1 MPRIRPSRLSAL
13 ALAGL
18 LGACV
23 AVAAQTPAPATPV
36 DPKPPPTSS
45 SSSTSSTSSQP
56 AQTPPSPASSDIRP
70 ASGQA
75 SQPDR
80 SQVTDADVE
89 RIQRNLKLP
98 LTLKLDEQQL
108 RYYVQIL
115 AKQQTF
121 SQFAKGYDW
130 KNGATMGGNPMTHAE
145 FLSMVTPR
153 EFYSSGGITA
163 TELLQG
169 AIVNWLGQALIK
181 RALNDISNAHGE
193 KELQEIRDR
202 IDRELAMLKKGGG

>member
-1 MPRIRPSRLSAL
+1 MSRIRPSRLSAL

-18 LGACV
+18 VGACV
-23 AVAAQTPAPATPV
+23 TASAQTPASASPA
-36 DPKPPPTSS
+36 DPKPPPASS
-45 SSSTSSTSSQP
+45 PSSTSSTASAP
-56 AQTPPSPASSDIRP
+56 AQAQASPPTDIRP
-70 ASGQA
+70 APA
-75 SQPDR
+75 PTSQPDR
-80 SQVTDADVE
+80 SQVTEADVQ

-98 LTLKLDEQQL
+98 VTLKLDEQQL

-145 FLSMVTPR
+145 FLTMVTPR

-181 RALNDISNAHGE
+181 RALNDISNAHSE

>member
-18 LGACV
+18 FGACV
-23 AVAAQTPAPATPV
+23 TAGAQTAPASSA
-36 DPKPPPTSS
+36 DPKPPPASTSG
-45 SSSTSSTSSQP
+45 STSSTASAP
-56 AQTPPSPASSDIRP
+56 APKPSSPAPTDIRP
-70 ASGQA
+70 APAQA

-80 SQVTDADVE
+80 SEVTEADVQ

-98 LTLKLDEQQL
+98 VTLKLDEQQL

-130 KNGATMGGNPMTHAE
+130 KNGATMGGNPMTHSE
-145 FLSMVTPR
+145 FLTMVTPR

-181 RALNDISNAHGE
+181 RALNDISNAHSE